1 MGEARKTCAKT
12 GRDWQFITQTQ
23 LVAVVLPT
31 VVVMT
36 AALAVSAILA
46 PSIRAFAPPVP
57 SEPPETS
64 THSDNSQQQQ
74 NRKSFHLRPCLSI
87 CASSS
92 RWRWFGQWQ
101 TQHHSCM
108 WDASGR

>member
-46 PSIRAFAPPVP
+46 PSIRAFAPPV
-57 SEPPETS
+57 STEPPETS
-64 THSDNSQQQQ
+64 THTDGSQQ
-74 NRKSFHLRPCLSI
+74 
-87 CASSS
+87 
-92 RWRWFGQWQ
+92 
-101 TQHHSCM
+101 
-108 WDASGR
+108 